1 MFSANPSISPF
12 GLKPSDV
19 ANGVGLGRECSRT
32 GGERGRTGGER
43 GRTGGNGIRVEGTGS
58 DWGERDQSGGNG
70 VELGERGRIGGN
82 GVRLGRERGRTGR
95 ERGSDWGVGLEY
107 KRRGPA
113 HLAPLLA
120 SDASRPP
127 AST

>member
-1 MFSANPSISPF
+1 M
-12 GLKPSDV
+12 G
-19 ANGVGLGRECSRT
+19 NGVGLG
-32 GGERGRTGGER
+32 GNGGRTGG
-43 GRTGGNGIRVEGTGS
+43 GTGV
-58 DWGERDQSGGNG
+58 G
-70 VELGERGRIGGN
+70 L
-82 GVRLGRERGRTGR
+82 GR

-120 SDASRPP
+120 SNAPRPP